1 MPSRSMIHNPHLEGE
16 PFFWEAGP
24 LGVLLIH
31 GFTATTAEVR
41 PLAKI
46 LHQNGYT
53 VSGPLLP
60 GHYTQPEDLNR
71 VTWQDWV
78 AEVETALHQLQA
90 KCPTVFVGG
99 ESTGGLLALY
109 LAARHPE
116 VAGILAYAPAL
127 KLSASSY
134 DLFRLNLLAPFIP
147 YVPKESMDGDTQ
159 WQGYPVNPLKGARQL
174 LKLQKVVLPRLPDIR
189 QPLLVVQGR
198 LDTTVHPSVPETIAS
213 RVSSQLVQVHWM
225 PASSHVVI
233 IDQELEQVAEITL
246 QFLRLA
252 ISQPYPII
260 PAP

>member
-1 MPSRSMIHNPHLEGE
+1 MPSQSMIHNPHLEGE

-60 GHYTQPEDLNR
+60 GHYTRPEDLNR
-71 VTWQDWV
+71 VKWQDWV

-134 DLFRLNLLAPFIP
+134 DLIP
-147 YVPKESMDGDTQ
+147 LEPASAVHPVCP
-159 WQGYPVNPLKGARQL
+159 QGEHGWRYPMA
-174 LKLQKVVLPRLPDIR
+174 RLPGQPTQRRPAAPQAPKSGPALPARHPPALIGCPGQAGYHRPPLRARNDR
-189 QPLLVVQGR
+189 QPGQLAAGTGALDASLVAR
-198 LDTTVHPSVPETIAS
+198 RH
-213 RVSSQLVQVHWM
+213 H
-225 PASSHVVI
+225 
-233 IDQELEQVAEITL
+233 
-246 QFLRLA
+246 
-252 ISQPYPII
+252 
-260 PAP
+260 